1 MDEELEETI
10 KYLKA
15 MRVID
20 FDKLGFVYAKET
32 IDEVLNLIKQQQSE
46 LERKEYLYNKA
57 LSDVVEEEKIIDEMA
72 QSIANNNDI
81 EYEVCED
88 VREEFDECDCYARK
102 THQSCEDCI
111 KNYFK
116 KKVSEEKTKHS

>member
-32 IDEVLNLIKQQQSE
+32 IDEVLNLIKQQQE
-46 LERKEYLYNKA
+46 ENKQKDKMTNLMLE
-57 LSDVVEEEKIIDEMA
+57 
-72 QSIANNNDI
+72 
-81 EYEVCED
+81 EYEYNERINIKYFCDEEIRKNTCIQD
-88 VREEFDECDCYARK
+88 CKLCIKQYFEKKVREE
-102 THQSCEDCI
+102 
-111 KNYFK
+111 
-116 KKVSEEKTKHS
+116 